1 MTIKDEEKLVEET
14 QPASTLPGYKSKYT
28 GQINEIYNKIA
39 NREPFSYDVNDDAL
53 YQNMKDQYIRG
64 GQMAMMDTMGQAQA
78 MTGGYGNSYAQSA
91 GQNAYQ
97 NYLTG
102 LNEQVP
108 ELYQLALNNYLN
120 QGDQMA
126 QQYSMLLDQ
135 EATDYNRY
143 QDQMALVQPQVLA
156 MLDNGQMPSDEML
169 AASGLSPEY
178 IKALYGYIGGGAV
191 GGGGGGSGSGS
202 GSGGGNDETLTLE
215 EILALGGEGQPKEKE
230 PEEEP
235 QDGNA
240 YQSNK
245 FTNPTVTQYT
255 ATGAAQRKVPT
266 VGQAPIVTNNPFDPN
281 RFKWITG

>member
-1 MTIKDEEKLVEET
+1 MKLEEEEKLVEET

-108 ELYQLALNNYLN
+108 ELYQLALNNYLT

-191 GGGGGGSGSGS
+191 GGGGDGDYTPGPAPKD
-202 GSGGGNDETLTLE
+202 DETLTLE

-230 PEEEP
+230 PGGGKQEEP
-235 QDGNA
+235 KTNKYHNA
-240 YQSNK
+240 YDYYYAYPEVQG
-245 FTNPTVTQYT
+245 T
-255 ATGAAQRKVPT
+255 
-266 VGQAPIVTNNPFDPN
+266 DD
-281 RFKWITG
+281 FKKDHNYYAYR

>member
-1 MTIKDEEKLVEET
+1 MTIKEEEKLVEET

-39 NREPFSYDVNDDAL
+39 NREPFTYNVNDDAL
-53 YQNMKDQYIRG
+53 YQQMKDQYIRG

-97 NYLTG
+97 NYLSG

-108 ELYQLALNNYLN
+108 ELYQIALNNYLT

-143 QDQMALVQPQVLA
+143 QDQMSLVQPQVLA
-156 MLDNGQMPSDEML
+156 MLENGQMPSDEML

-178 IKALYGYIGGGAV
+178 IKALYGYIGGGIT
-191 GGGGGGSGSGS
+191 GGGGDDYTPSPAPAP
-202 GSGGGNDETLTLE
+202 DD
-215 EILALGGEGQPKEKE
+215 GGEEDFDDVGDKEKQAE
-230 PEEEP
+230 KKEAPKANTPTKSHIDYYYAYPEV
-235 QDGNA
+235 QGTDDFKKDYNYYA
-240 YQSNK
+240 Y
-245 FTNPTVTQYT
+245 
-255 ATGAAQRKVPT
+255 R
-266 VGQAPIVTNNPFDPN
+266 
-281 RFKWITG
+281 